1 MFHKSIVKILMRNT
15 IICALVSLTLL
26 ISCSDDDSTGP
37 DTSTNV
43 AIRTVMPSPVVRSTA
58 IQDKGTRD
66 VILNGAGID
75 SISVDRVRLLIS
87 SLKVTGVFLGDS
99 TNFMEPDIKTEPVVL
114 TVDTTTG
121 GQPLLEA
128 TIPPGEYEKVKF
140 EFHRFSS
147 SELGEF
153 AGDPTFGD
161 FATSDRKSSI
171 MEGRIYCG
179 GVAEAFVFS
188 GDATANLSVFFDS
201 NIQVDEVDISELIL
215 EFDPS
220 VLFVDS
226 KSGDLIDP
234 RDSSNENDIENN
246 LKDAIRAYKR

>member
-1 MFHKSIVKILMRNT
+1 MRYKIIGVL
-15 IICALVSLTLL
+15 LSLTLL
-26 ISCSDDDSTGP
+26 ISCSDDDTTGP

-43 AIRTVMPSPVVRSTA
+43 AIRVEMPEPVVRA
-58 IQDKGTRD
+58 AAMQGKGTGD
-66 VILNGAGID
+66 VTLNSGGID

-87 SLKVTGVFLGDS
+87 RIKLTGVFLGDS
-99 TNFMEPDIKTEPVVL
+99 LDFNEPDIKTEPVVL

-128 TIPPGEYEKVKF
+128 TIPPGDYEKIKF
-140 EFHRFSS
+140 EFHRFST
-147 SELGEF
+147 SELSDY
-153 AGDPTFGD
+153 AGDATFGD

-171 MEGRIYCG
+171 MEGRIYCD
-179 GVAEAFVFS
+179 GVAEPFVFS

-201 NIQVDEVDISELIL
+201 DIQVDEVDISELIL

-220 VLFVDS
+220 TLFVDS

-234 RDSSNENDIENN
+234 RDSKNENDIEKN
-246 LKDAIRAYKR
+246 LKDAIHAYKR